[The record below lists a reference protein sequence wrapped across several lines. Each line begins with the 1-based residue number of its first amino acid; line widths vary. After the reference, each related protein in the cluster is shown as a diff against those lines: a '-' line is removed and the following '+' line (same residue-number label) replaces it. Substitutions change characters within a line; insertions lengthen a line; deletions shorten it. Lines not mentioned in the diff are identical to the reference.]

1 VDARAIK
8 YRFGDAEFFD
18 WLDEL
23 ADRYERPEF
32 IQNDPI
38 QVPHRFSKKQ
48 DVEIA
53 GFFASLFAWG
63 QRKTIIN
70 KANELMKR
78 MDDAPYDFLL
88 NSNDEEWAVFRG
100 FVHRTLNEDDVMGL
114 MGFLKNWY
122 SQHES
127 LESAFLMDDK
137 VNWSM
142 QNALKLFRNRVKSSD
157 CLLARTWKH
166 VPSVESGS
174 TCKRLVMY
182 LRWMVRSAERGVD
195 FGIWREIP
203 ANGLLLPLD
212 VHVSRVAVEMDLLK
226 QKNGYRWGDVE
237 ELGDR
242 LSERG
247 CTDVGKYDF
256 ALFGLAVNL
265 V

>member
-1 VDARAIK
+1 VDARSIK

-70 KANELMKR
+70 KANELMRR

-88 NSNDEEWAVFRG
+88 NSNEREWAVFRG
-100 FVHRTLNEDDVMGL
+100 FVHRTLNEDDVLGL
-114 MGFLKNWY
+114 LGFLKEWY

-127 LESAFLMDDK
+127 LETAFLVDGGEG
-137 VNWSM
+137 WTAR
-142 QNALKLFRNRVKSSD
+142 NALKVFHLRVERSN
-157 CLLARTWKH
+157 CLMARTWKH
-166 VPSVESGS
+166 IPSVVSGS

-203 ANGLLLPLD
+203 TNGLLLPLD

-226 QKNGYRWGDVE
+226 QKKSYRWADVE
-237 ELGDR
+237 ELGER
-242 LSERG
+242 LSEG
-247 CTDVGKYDF
+247 GVFDVGKYDF

-265 V
+265 G